1 MMDGSTG
8 AAEEDDDEDAN
19 GSAGSVVGA
28 ELEAA
33 VLLSAV
39 DSTLIFFASRA
50 SLPEVASRTGLAE
63 FFE

>member
-19 GSAGSVVGA
+19 GSAGSVVGT
-28 ELEAA
+28 E
-33 VLLSAV
+33 LSAV